1 MVKIINVLLI
11 CVLTLLLLSCTENP
25 PTSITDNSAQS
36 MSSAGAITF
45 IPLPAS
51 SSLKKEIQISD
62 SKAIDAEK
70 GGKLEVSDTYQGKN
84 GTVTVSAKLT
94 ILADALPCDETLTM
108 TLGEETLSGA
118 VNVIFGPHGTKFIKP
133 ALLNIDA
140 HGLDLSMIPPNANV
154 QLYYLNLDNNK
165 YELMTVKKTS
175 FDIKQGQ
182 IKCQDGQLPHFS
194 RYAFGY
200 VK

>member
-11 CVLTLLLLSCTENP
+11 CVLTLLFLSCTENP
-25 PTSITDNSAQS
+25 PTGITDNSTQS
-36 MSSAGAITF
+36 LSSAGAITF

-62 SKAIDAEK
+62 SKAINAEK

-84 GTVTVSAKLT
+84 GTVSVSASLT
-94 ILADALPCDETLTM
+94 VPKNALPCDETLTM
-108 TLGEETLSGA
+108 TLGEETVSGS
-118 VNVIFGPHGTKFIKP
+118 VDVIFGPHGTKFLVP

-154 QLYYLNLDNNK
+154 QLYYLNLDNNT
-165 YELMTVKKTS
+165 YELMVVKKTS